1 MTTQPSVSEDR
12 EQQKPKRRSNQPLVV
27 VELNKARDHEQ
38 VRRLR
43 KGRGKLVTDIDEV
56 LDELVESGT
65 INDDAHPVIIVVRE
79 IAPSLLSVLNYDED
93 EDEDED
99 YDDDKDDDDLI
110 EISDR
115 GARSG
120 ARRVVEDVTA
130 SPPVG

>member
-12 EQQKPKRRSNQPLVV
+12 VQQKPKRQSNQPLVV
-27 VELNKARDHEQ
+27 VELNKARNHAQ

-65 INDDAHPVIIVVRE
+65 INADAHPVIIVVRE

-93 EDEDED
+93 EDED
-99 YDDDKDDDDLI
+99 YDDDNDNDD
-110 EISDR
+110 
-115 GARSG
+115 
-120 ARRVVEDVTA
+120 
-130 SPPVG
+130 